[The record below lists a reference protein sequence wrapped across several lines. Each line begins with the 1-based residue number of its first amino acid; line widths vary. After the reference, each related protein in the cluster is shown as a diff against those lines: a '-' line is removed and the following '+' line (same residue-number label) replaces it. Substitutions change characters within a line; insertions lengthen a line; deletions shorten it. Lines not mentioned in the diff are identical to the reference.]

1 MWDLS
6 QKHKTNLWGELW
18 IMVNYS
24 WYHSS
29 LECKYFISIRPKF
42 DYRLSIFC
50 KFHLFFYFSFISTT
64 SFFLLLL
71 CFFLFFWGGFGLFG
85 CLFLGSWCWIMVL
98 MHGALTP
105 CRSYRLRHSS
115 ITGFAAQLSLLA
127 KSFCLEPIFANIKDL
142 ITDRQRG
149 NTIVHFAVCANC

>member
-1 MWDLS
+1 
-6 QKHKTNLWGELW
+6 
-18 IMVNYS
+18 MVNYS

-71 CFFLFFWGGFGLFG
+71 CFFLFFGGGVWFVWLSV
-85 CLFLGSWCWIMVL
+85 SWELVL
-98 MHGALTP
+98 NHGPYAWSTYSMSELQTQ
-105 CRSYRLRHSS
+105 
-115 ITGFAAQLSLLA
+115 AQQYHWLCCTIISVGQILLSRTY
-127 KSFCLEPIFANIKDL
+127 FCKY
-142 ITDRQRG
+142 QRF
-149 NTIVHFAVCANC
+149 NH